1 MDAKFEQGEIRAT
14 SLSIDDLDIS
24 EVDVYGLTGED
35 TLGVPELGASYGT
48 YGCCSCCPCQQD
60 LIGS

>member
-1 MDAKFEQGEIRAT
+1 MLNEQETVRVE

-24 EVDVYGLTGED
+24 EVDVFGLTSDD

-48 YGCCSCCPCQQD
+48 YGCCSCCPCQLD
-60 LIGS
+60 A